1 MTVKHKDPMIEALEE
16 GRSFT
21 WTMPDGGD
29 LASMRAAVK
38 HGQTLTMSPV
48 TDLREIQVGDIV
60 CVRWHNGYMRH
71 LVQEIQGDQFLIAN
85 SVGKINGWVS
95 ADDILGR
102 VTHIVDP
109 EPRPSVPDI
118 LAQLEDAY
126 RQVIERAQSRSD
138 EAGRLLS
145 VVDDLRWYAGRISV
159 DRWDAL
165 PRQNKWSFVQNLW
178 LLTKETK
185 AAVASAVTPPVCDFI
200 DQGKVYVGLAA
211 EIITLFAQET

>member
-1 MTVKHKDPMIEALEE
+1 MVKHKDPMIEALEE

-21 WTMPDGGD
+21 WTMPDGGN

-48 TDLREIQVGDIV
+48 ADPREIQVGDIV
-60 CVRWHNGYMRH
+60 CVRWHKGYMRH

-95 ADDILGR
+95 AGDILGR

-109 EPRPSVPDI
+109 EARPSVPDI

-126 RQVIERAQSRSD
+126 RQVIERAQPEAD

-145 VVDDLRWYAGRISV
+145 VVDDLRWYAGRIGV
-159 DRWDAL
+159 DRWDEL

-178 LLTKETK
+178 LLTRETK
-185 AAVASAVTPPVCDFI
+185 AAVTSAAIPVVCDFI
-200 DQGKVYVGLAA
+200 DQGKVCVGLVA
-211 EIITLFAQET
+211 EIVTLFAQEI